1 MKLDKEDSI
10 ATVAISLC
18 YHLFSLDLLEV
29 EECVDVCQMVFME
42 NRTLGRAAG
51 EERGRGGEGRAAGE
65 EREGG
70 RGGRRSRGIDKVNKI
85 EYCGQLHCMKNS
97 RNNFL

>member
-1 MKLDKEDSI
+1 MQERLVSMKLDKEDSI

-51 EERGRGGEGRAAGE
+51 EERGREGEEGREEQLVRRERGEGRKE
-65 EREGG
+65 
-70 RGGRRSRGIDKVNKI
+70 K
-85 EYCGQLHCMKNS
+85 
-97 RNNFL
+97 

>member
-51 EERGRGGEGRAAGE
+51 EERGREGEEGREEQLVRRERGEGRKE
-65 EREGG
+65 
-70 RGGRRSRGIDKVNKI
+70 K
-85 EYCGQLHCMKNS
+85 
-97 RNNFL
+97 